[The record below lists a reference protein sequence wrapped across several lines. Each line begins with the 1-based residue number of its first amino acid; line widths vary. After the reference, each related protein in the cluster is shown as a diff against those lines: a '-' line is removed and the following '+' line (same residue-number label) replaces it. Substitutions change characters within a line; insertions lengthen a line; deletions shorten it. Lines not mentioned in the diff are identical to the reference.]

1 MTPAAIFLTIEG
13 LLFQLVNAPCDIQ
26 TIVQANPGIEA
37 MRGSVSAQGGQG
49 GQRSVKLCW
58 IVREGNLIFI
68 DEDGDSGHFPLSRA
82 KVSHGV

>member
-13 LLFQLVNAPCDIQ
+13 LLFQLVNAPCDLPH
-26 TIVQANPGIEA
+26 IVQANPGIEA
-37 MRGSVSAQGGQG
+37 LRGSVSAQGGQ
-49 GQRSVKLCW
+49 RTVKLCW

-68 DEDGDSGHFPLSRA
+68 DEDGDSGHFPINKA